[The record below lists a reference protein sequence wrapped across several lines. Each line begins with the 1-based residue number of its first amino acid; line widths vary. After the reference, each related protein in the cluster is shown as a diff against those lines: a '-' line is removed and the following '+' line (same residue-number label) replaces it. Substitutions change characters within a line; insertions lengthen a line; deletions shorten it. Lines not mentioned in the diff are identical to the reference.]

1 MLPQV
6 ALPLKRAPYYEIL
19 RIVLMVAA
27 AVAIMAPFFT
37 GNLIGGVDAR
47 WYGYMLGDYIEQ
59 VRHGRFL
66 VTVGQGPLAW
76 NGSVHLFRSAPVY
89 MAVAR
94 VWDLIT
100 FRRLNPFALEHLT
113 VVTSA
118 VAGTLG
124 FYAAAVKV
132 LPTRRWSAMGLA
144 LLYLMT
150 PSWLATVLCAEAYMS
165 YMAFAVVP
173 IVLYGNVRTALHEDG
188 RGYIILGSG
197 LALLW
202 MCHPPL
208 AFNFTIATVVIQS
221 GVLMTRGIVNWGNLV
236 AGAVTFLVLGAYYF
250 TSMAELPPMD
260 HARSSS
266 AELQQI
272 VGLSLFIIG
281 IGRFALVPR
290 SWGWAACAV
299 AGALAVGR
307 VDRPWLCWIEATAL
321 VWVPL
326 AAGLRLTGII
336 DFKRHAFVLLFFST
350 LVAAAIAEAWVGRDG
365 MFQGSVQT
373 LADNT
378 GNLREFFA
386 PLQTPMRR
394 IQIFQPGFGLI
405 LALVIGTLALFGSRP
420 TWAKILFAAM
430 VGLAVCTLRVPLVSN
445 FLVGRFPIDFAS
457 MCGVPLALRT
467 LPVFSSLAAIS
478 AVAWVATSE
487 PAGRLARVLTRVALG
502 AAVLWGGYQSTVFV
516 RHSYDV
522 TANAAGTAKNL
533 RPENTVLDAYAYL
546 LLPIPLYFSHGKTD
560 PLLES
565 RLLDSHEQVLIGPMQ
580 DAAVM
585 EEGGSKTVHLTTRL
599 LPNSLA
605 WLGISPH
612 VVVGPGEHLLL
623 RFEFDPALSY
633 TGYLMFASEHG
644 YREYHLPE
652 SGRDRSFGSGKSCT
666 TILSLWNSG
675 ATAEHYEVSLN
686 GEPGNTLPRT
696 GGAAGNLVI
705 STLDPA
711 KLPIRLTSLIPYRAE
726 VKTEQGGLLET
737 FRVFIPGYRATVD
750 GKDTPVRETLEHLV
764 GIPVPPGSHTV
775 ELTFVGSTRLW
786 VSAIFSGLGWLV
798 LVIACLR
805 KTVLGG
811 QVAA

>member
-1 MLPQV
+1 MLPHE
-6 ALPLKRAPYYEIL
+6 APPLKRASYYEIL
-19 RIVLMVAA
+19 RVVLMVAA

-47 WYGYMLGDYIEQ
+47 WYGYMLGDYIDQ

-100 FRRLNPFALEHLT
+100 LRRLNPFALEHLT

-144 LLYLMT
+144 LLYLTT

-165 YMAFAVVP
+165 HMAFAAVP

-208 AFNFTIATVVIQS
+208 AFNFTMATVMIQS

-236 AGAVTFLVLGAYYF
+236 AGAATFLVLGAFYF
-250 TSMAELPPMD
+250 TSMAELPAID
-260 HARSSS
+260 HTHSNGT
-266 AELQQI
+266 ELQQI
-272 VGLSLFIIG
+272 VGLALFLIG

-290 SWGWAACAV
+290 SLGWAACAV
-299 AGALAVGR
+299 AGAVAVGR

-336 DFKRHAFVLLFFST
+336 DFKRHAFALLFFST
-350 LVAAAIAEAWVGRDG
+350 LAGAAIAEAWVGRAG
-365 MFQGSVQT
+365 MFWGAVQT

-378 GNLREFFA
+378 AHVREFFV
-386 PLQTPMRR
+386 PLQNPMRR
-394 IQIFQPGFGLI
+394 IQIFQPGWGLI
-405 LALVIGTLALFGSRP
+405 LALVLGTMALFGSRP
-420 TWAKILFAAM
+420 VWAKILFAAM
-430 VGLAVCTLRVPLVSN
+430 VGMATCTLRVPLVSN
-445 FLVGRFPIDFAS
+445 FLVGRFPIDFGS

-467 LPVFSSLAAIS
+467 LPVFSSLAALS
-478 AVAWVATSE
+478 AVAWVATS
-487 PAGRLARVLTRVALG
+487 AHTGRRARILTGIVLA
-502 AAVLWGGYQSTVFV
+502 AAVLWGGYQSTAFM

-522 TANAAGTAKNL
+522 TSGSAGTAQNL
-533 RPENTVLDAYAYL
+533 RPENAVLDAYAYL
-546 LLPIPLYFSHGKTD
+546 LLPVPHYFSHGKTD

-565 RLLDSHEQVLIGPMQ
+565 RLLDPHERVLIGPMQ

-585 EEGGSKTVHLTTRL
+585 EEGGARRIRLTTSL
-599 LPNSLA
+599 LPNSLS
-605 WLGISPH
+605 WVGFSPD
-612 VVVGPGEHLLL
+612 VEVGAGEHLLL
-623 RFEFDPALSY
+623 RFEFDPAVNY

-652 SGRDRSFGSGKSCT
+652 SGRDRSFGSGTSCT
-666 TILSLWNSG
+666 SVLSLWNSG
-675 ATAEHYEVSLN
+675 DTTEHYKVSLS
-686 GEPGNTLPRT
+686 GEPGNSLPHA
-696 GGAAGNLVI
+696 GGYAGSLVI

-711 KLPIRLTSLIPYRAE
+711 KLPIRMTALMPYRADVNTDE
-726 VKTEQGGLLET
+726 GGMLET

-750 GKDTPVRETLEHLV
+750 GKDTPVRETFEHLV
-764 GIPVPPGSHTV
+764 GIPVPPGSHKV
-775 ELTFVGSTRLW
+775 ELRFVGSARLW
-786 VSAIFSGLGWLV
+786 VAAGASGLGWIL

-811 QVAA
+811 QAAA